1 MSSQYTPSLAIS
13 VQSITA
19 SEVSQVDFKMKANNV
34 KNKLKVLLKSVDNDK
49 SGFVKYEIFFPMLE
63 LHGVMLSS
71 KAVNYLKQTYS
82 KNQTINFKEAV
93 NQLTIDLQ
101 VAAGTDSDA
110 RDGSMKWTVLA
121 LTKKTTLDE
130 KSVS

>member
-93 NQLTIDLQ
+93 NQLTIDL
-101 VAAGTDSDA
+101 
-110 RDGSMKWTVLA
+110 
-121 LTKKTTLDE
+121 
-130 KSVS
+130 